1 MCIIQIEQNS
11 HRLVMFVLP
20 SEYVCSKF
28 TSSFFDICPLS
39 KLFMLFF
46 EFVNNIY
53 SQKHFF
59 DLQIYIQRKN
69 GNLLTLY
76 LYLFLLNN

>member
-1 MCIIQIEQNS
+1 
-11 HRLVMFVLP
+11 MFVLP

-59 DLQIYIQRKN
+59 DLQI
-69 GNLLTLY
+69 
-76 LYLFLLNN
+76 